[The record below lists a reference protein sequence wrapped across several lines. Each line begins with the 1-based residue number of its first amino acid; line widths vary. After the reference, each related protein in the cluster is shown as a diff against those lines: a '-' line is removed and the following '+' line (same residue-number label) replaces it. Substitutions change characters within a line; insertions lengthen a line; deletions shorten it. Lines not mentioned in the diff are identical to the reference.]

1 MDTRERIKKMFEKTE
16 PIMQAGRKNKSER
29 LKPCP
34 YCGSES
40 VTIIDHED
48 GLGACDYY
56 VACNRCSAMGS
67 FSDNLNDAVRKWN
80 NRVINHGAWERRY
93 MPSPHLECS
102 ECGYIVDCSDGSNY
116 CPACGA
122 RMDKKE

>member
-1 MDTRERIKKMFEKTE
+1 MSEKE
-16 PIMQAGRKNKSER
+16 GE

-34 YCGSES
+34 FCGCES

-56 VACNRCSAMGS
+56 VACDRCSASGS
-67 FSDNLNDAVRKWN
+67 FSDTLDGAIRKWN
-80 NRVINHGAWERRY
+80 NRVINHGTWEQNY